1 MSKIFIC
8 FIGIDGSGKSTL
20 AKKIFEKIRLRHKK
34 VRKTYGRHL
43 PLLTKFLMM
52 VGRRL
57 FLKNMD
63 MFHDSDKYLNEK
75 KKLFAKT
82 SKLASFYISLIIFE
96 YYLEMIFK
104 IMIPLKLGYSIV
116 ADRYVYDTIINDIG
130 VDLDFSIK
138 NVNELLKKFW
148 RFIPKPDVTFL
159 VQVPE
164 EVSMKRKNDIPSL
177 NYLKMRSRLY
187 NELSISEKI
196 VVLDGTLDLL
206 ELENMAYE
214 EVRKIAK

>member
-20 AKKIFEKIRLRHKK
+20 ASKIFEKIRLRDKK

-43 PLLTKFLMM
+43 PLLTKFLIL
-52 VGRRL
+52 VGRHL
-57 FLKNMD
+57 FLKNVD
-63 MFHDSDKYLNEK
+63 MFQDSDKYLAEK
-75 KKLFAKT
+75 KRIFAKT
-82 SKLASFYISLIIFE
+82 SRLANLYISLIILE
-96 YYLEMIFK
+96 CYLEIIFK
-104 IMIPLKLGYSIV
+104 IVIPLKLGYSIV
-116 ADRYVYDTIINDIG
+116 SDRYVYDTIISDIA

-138 NVNELLKKFW
+138 NVNELLKTFW

-164 EVSMKRKNDIPSL
+164 EVCMKRKNDIPSL

-187 NELSISEKI
+187 NELTTSEKI
-196 VVLDGTLDLL
+196 VVLDGTMDLL
-206 ELENMAYE
+206 ELENMAYKE
-214 EVRKIAK
+214 ISKIVK